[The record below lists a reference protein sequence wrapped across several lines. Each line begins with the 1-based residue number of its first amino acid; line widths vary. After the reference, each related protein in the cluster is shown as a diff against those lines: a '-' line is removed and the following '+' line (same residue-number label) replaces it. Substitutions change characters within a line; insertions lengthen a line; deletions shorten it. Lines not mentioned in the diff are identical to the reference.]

1 VKFILEVD
9 LDKIDG
15 DTGKELSR
23 ILRYWAGAVPQME
36 LIEGAGTGIYDSVY
50 HEVGYWAVKPA
61 STASPA

>member
-9 LDKIDG
+9 LNKIDG

-36 LIEGAGTGIYDSVY
+36 LTEGAGSGIYDSAY
-50 HEVGYWAVKPA
+50 HEVGAWTIKP
-61 STASPA
+61 PAGA